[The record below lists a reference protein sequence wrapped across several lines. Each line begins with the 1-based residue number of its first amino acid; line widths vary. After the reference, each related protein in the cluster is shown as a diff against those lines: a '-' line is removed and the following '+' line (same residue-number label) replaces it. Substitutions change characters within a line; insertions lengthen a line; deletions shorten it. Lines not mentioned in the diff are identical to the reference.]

1 MLKISFKK
9 LIKQII
15 YKISNQMQR
24 NVYKK
29 VRSNKIKIKINGL
42 ILFIMKK
49 IKEKNLI
56 SFRNNFLSS
65 FPFLQNQNKN
75 KL

>member
-29 VRSNKIKIKINGL
+29 VRLNKIKIKINGL